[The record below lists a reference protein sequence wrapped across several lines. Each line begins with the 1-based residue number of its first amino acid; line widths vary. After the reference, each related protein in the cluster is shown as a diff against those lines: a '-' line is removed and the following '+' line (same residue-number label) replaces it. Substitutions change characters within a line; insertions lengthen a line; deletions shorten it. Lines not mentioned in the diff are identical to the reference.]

1 MPATFSAV
9 LSADM
14 QGPEYGKALP
24 VPRKK
29 KKVARPRSATR
40 TPAAERARRSG
51 FHVKLDAWLSANDK
65 ARREGA
71 VYYGPASADRLSIVL
86 TALGEQVNA
95 GTVQRWRD
103 GTTLPES
110 RYVAPLEQLLA
121 APWSYLDDPET
132 PWPREWDREAVA
144 DLLGLLPPERAED
157 LVRKIRQ
164 EVTWRSLGSPQ
175 TT

>member
-1 MPATFSAV
+1 
-9 LSADM
+9 
-14 QGPEYGKALP
+14 
-24 VPRKK
+24 VPKNKK
-29 KKVARPRSATR
+29 KRATRPRGATR

-71 VYYGPASADRLSIVL
+71 VYYGPASADRLAIVL
-86 TALGEQVNA
+86 TALGEQVNPT
-95 GTVQRWRD
+95 TVLRWRD

-110 RYVAPLEQLLA
+110 RYVGPLERLLE

-144 DLLGLLPPERAED
+144 DLLGLLPPDRAED
-157 LVRKIRQ
+157 LVQKIRQ
-164 EVTWRSLGSPQ
+164 EIPGRSPEASPKRRGRSPRS
-175 TT
+175 